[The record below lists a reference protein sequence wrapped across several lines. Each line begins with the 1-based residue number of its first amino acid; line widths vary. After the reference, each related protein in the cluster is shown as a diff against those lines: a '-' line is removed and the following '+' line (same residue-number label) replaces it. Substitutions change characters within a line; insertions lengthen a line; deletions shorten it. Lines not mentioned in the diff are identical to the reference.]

1 MKKLIK
7 NIYLFVASSALLTMV
22 SCEDLK
28 FGNDFLQ
35 KAPSSDVTI
44 DTIFSSAEYA
54 RRVLWY
60 SYTKLPY
67 GLSDEK
73 YALMK
78 YANIDGLTDLAHC
91 EIGDAHIVD
100 LYYKNEYNAQKEN
113 EKSEEGGRCTKC
125 GYDKATWTAIRN
137 AWLLVENVD
146 KVAEMDGA
154 EKSRLKAEAK
164 MIVAIY
170 YAHWLRHFGALPIV
184 DHALTA
190 TEEMPKRAT
199 LQATVDFIVGLLD
212 EAIQCPEFPWTI
224 EESERENWDGRMTKA
239 GAMGLKA
246 RVLLF
251 VASPLFN
258 DSQAYWPGEAAN
270 QKMTWFGNY
279 DKERWKLAVKACEE
293 FFAAVQANGFYKL
306 VEKDEAAGVYPGY
319 KNEYR
324 YAFRAAYFDR
334 GTTETLISVR
344 RGIFDTN
351 GLKEQDRAIRWGAH
365 NPTLE
370 YLDMFPYADGSMPD
384 WDAERA
390 AGKNILADRDPRFYE
405 TFIVDGDM
413 FDGKPNF
420 ALHAVDPKD
429 PENYPKSKEYGDE
442 YARLSLSSLKTGI
455 AVRKWGLDRWA
466 EWKDHIIQW
475 PHLRM
480 AELYLTYAEALNEY
494 HGAPNAKAYEAI
506 NTVRAR
512 VGLSPLSG
520 LSYKEFHDAVLR
532 ERACEFGYEE
542 VRFFDLIRWKMKE
555 KFTTP
560 LHGMNTYKHKDTG
573 VNRFEVFPLKGTVN
587 KDRAWW
593 EPGIFKEKSYLS
605 AFPSLEVNKGY
616 GLIQNPGWE

>member
-1 MKKLIK
+1 MKKFIK
-7 NIYLFVASSALLTMV
+7 YIYLYVVSSVLFTMV

-35 KAPSSDVTI
+35 KAPSSDVTV

-67 GLSDEK
+67 GLSDSK

-113 EKSEEGGRCTKC
+113 EKGGRCTKC
-125 GYDKATWTAIRN
+125 SYDQATWTAIRN
-137 AWLLVENVD
+137 AWLVIENIDNVT
-146 KVAEMDGA
+146 EMDGA

-184 DHALTA
+184 DHALTS

-199 LQATVDFIVGLLD
+199 LQATVDFIIKLLD
-212 EAIQCPEFPWTI
+212 EAIACEEFPWAI
-224 EESERENWDGRMTKA
+224 DESERENWDGRMTKA

-258 DSQAYWPGEAAN
+258 NAQPYWPGEASDL
-270 QKMTWFGNY
+270 KMTWFGNY
-279 DKERWKLAVKACEE
+279 DKERWGLAVKACED
-293 FFAAVQANGFYKL
+293 FFNALAANGFYKL
-306 VEKDEAAGVYPGY
+306 VEKDEAAAVYPTY

-334 GTTETLISVR
+334 GTTETLISIR
-344 RGIFDTN
+344 RNIFDTN
-351 GLKEQDRAIRWGAH
+351 NLTEQFRAIRWGAH

-370 YLDMFPYADGSMPD
+370 YLDMFPNADGDMLD
-384 WDAERA
+384 WDAERE
-390 AGKNILADRDPRFYE
+390 AGHNILENRDPRFYE

-413 FDGKPNF
+413 FDGKQHFN
-420 ALHAVDPKD
+420 LHAVDPED
-429 PENYPKSKEYGDE
+429 PDNYPKSPEYGDE

-455 AVRKWGLDRWA
+455 AVRKWGLDRWG
-466 EWKDHIIQW
+466 EWEDHIIQW
-475 PHLRM
+475 PHLRI
-480 AELYLTYAEALNEY
+480 AELYLTYAEAINEY
-494 HGAPNAKAYEAI
+494 KGAPDAKAYECI
-506 NTVRAR
+506 NKVRAR
-512 VGLSPLSG
+512 VGLKPLSG
-520 LSYKEFHDAVLR
+520 LDHDQFHEAVLR

-560 LHGMNTYKHKDTG
+560 LHGMYTFKHKDTG
-573 VNRFEVFPLKGTVN
+573 KNKFRVFPLIGAVN
-587 KDRAWW
+587 KTRAWW